1 MAERWIDWIE
11 PFGPENQSVYMR
23 VPESTAVAV
32 SKTRR
37 LAMAN
42 ARSRRREEVKKVRA
56 EGHAAALAGKHRQ
69 TNPYPTY
76 SMNRGQ
82 WWRGYEEGVR
92 EIEDNETLEE

>member
-11 PFGPENQSVYMR
+11 PFGPENQYVYTCGR
-23 VPESTAVAV
+23 HCGPRCLKSLW
-32 SKTRR
+32 R

>member
-1 MAERWIDWIE
+1 
-11 PFGPENQSVYMR
+11 
-23 VPESTAVAV
+23 
-32 SKTRR
+32 
-37 LAMAN
+37 MAN